1 MSTTLTFSDWVEKV
15 YRRVNGTSVDVN
27 VQLNANVGVNDTS
40 FIIVTPT
47 ITNTITGAT
56 AIRVGALLAVNYEIM
71 LVTGWDNVSQVTVSR
86 GFNGSTAATH
96 AAGTIVYIQPR
107 YSRFDISVA
116 LNDELRRLSS
126 PDNGLFQV
134 KAQTVTFNPVYMGY
148 DLQQAVNDEYI
159 DILEVRHKIPF
170 PSRNYPKIGK
180 WKILRSIPDESI
192 FPSGQGVVFYEG
204 GYPGQPVYIQYS
216 APFSMV
222 DVTNA
227 AQMAADLTGTY
238 VDPTSG
244 ATLPT
249 TGMTNTM
256 LDIPPLG
263 VEIQLTLP
271 REIRRNFTDVQPD
284 PRKAP
289 EVPSMA
295 VSNSVQAMQI
305 VYNQRVSE
313 EAGRLAR
320 QYTRTE
326 SW

>member
-1 MSTTLTFSDWVEKV
+1 MSNTLTFSDWVEKV
-15 YRRVNGTSVDVN
+15 YRRVSGTSIDVN
-27 VQLNANVGVNDTS
+27 VQLATS
-40 FIIVTPT
+40 LDASTTVFNITVPT

-56 AIRVGALLAVNYEIM
+56 AIRVGSLLAVDYEIM
-71 LVTGWDNVSQVTVSR
+71 LVTQWDNVSSVTVSR
-86 GFNGSTAATH
+86 GYNGSTATTH
-96 AAGTIVYIQPR
+96 AANSIIYIQPR
-107 YSRFDISVA
+107 YSRYDISVA

-126 PDNGLFQV
+126 PDMGLFQV
-134 KAQTVTFNPVYMGY
+134 NAQTITFNPVYMGY
-148 DLQQAVNDEYI
+148 DLQQAVNDNYI

-180 WKILRSIPDESI
+180 WKVLRSIPDATI
-192 FPSGQGVVFYEG
+192 FPSGQGIVFYEG
-204 GYPGQPVYIQYS
+204 GYPGQPVFVQYS
-216 APFSMV
+216 CAFKMV
-222 DVTNA
+222 DITDSL
-227 AQMAADLTGTY
+227 QMNGDLGGTY
-238 VDPTSG
+238 TDANGNVV
-244 ATLPT
+244 PT

-289 EVPSMA
+289 EIPSMS